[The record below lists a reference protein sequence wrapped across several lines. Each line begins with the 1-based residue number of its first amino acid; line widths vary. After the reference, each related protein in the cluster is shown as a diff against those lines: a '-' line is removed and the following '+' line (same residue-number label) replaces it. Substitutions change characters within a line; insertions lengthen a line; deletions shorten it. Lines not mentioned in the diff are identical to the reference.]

1 MECDSI
7 PNPPRKRRSWLWL
20 QIFGGFLAFT
30 ILFWNLPLKDS
41 WRAMRNAQAFPMF
54 LAGISLFAVYFWTWV
69 GYSYLV
75 RALGKPQPSAWFFR
89 VTLLSQVLGM
99 FAPGKIGDLS
109 IAWFLRK
116 RGLTYGE
123 GLAIGVYYKMV
134 ALAVTSWLGISAI
147 FQPGDRVELAIFI
160 LALPVGLAVVSKT
173 MGRWII
179 PKLPRLAPHS
189 RLVEELQTF
198 SRAWHIL
205 GNLRTTAASLL
216 LALFKSLIMTSVPWL
231 ILRALGHPMAFTATL
246 ALSSL
251 TQLSAAIPISPS
263 GLGVRELS
271 GTILFSKLGGVP
283 LAAAGSMMIVAMVMQ
298 YAVAAACYGIGI
310 SGAFKPSEESK

>member
-1 MECDSI
+1 
-7 PNPPRKRRSWLWL
+7 
-20 QIFGGFLAFT
+20 
-30 ILFWNLPLKDS
+30 
-41 WRAMRNAQAFPMF
+41 
-54 LAGISLFAVYFWTWV
+54 
-69 GYSYLV
+69 
-75 RALGKPQPSAWFFR
+75 
-89 VTLLSQVLGM
+89 M

-179 PKLPRLAPHS
+179 PSCPAWRRIPGWLKNCKPSAALG
-189 RLVEELQTF
+189 TF
-198 SRAWHIL
+198 WAIC
-205 GNLRTTAASLL
+205 RTTAASLL

-231 ILRALGHPMAFTATL
+231 ILRAWDTPWP
-246 ALSSL
+246 SL
-251 TQLSAAIPISPS
+251 PRWLCRRSRSLPRQFRSVHQDWACANCPARFSY
-263 GLGVRELS
+263 
-271 GTILFSKLGGVP
+271 SKLGGVP

-310 SGAFKPSEESK
+310 SGAFKPAEESK